1 MILIVDII
9 QPSSRLLEKIRY
21 KLVFRPNSA
30 KGSPDHSTYHEA
42 ASSTASVVNFNTFDM
57 TQDIH
62 LCFCRKWL
70 LSCKGRFDILEK
82 RNQLN
87 QLSQDF
93 SLRGNWYI
101 ELDSSQLTVSLVASY
116 VLCIK
121 SYTAD
126 RLLHCV
132 GNIPNNS
139 HTKFINILFSL
150 YLRKGKEWTLV
161 NCYGLSWKWWH
172 V

>member
-1 MILIVDII
+1 MIVDII
-9 QPSSRLLEKIRY
+9 QPSSRLLEKIRC

-42 ASSTASVVNFNTFDM
+42 ASSTASVVNLNTFDM
-57 TQDIH
+57 TQDIHLCH

-87 QLSQDF
+87 QLSQDYL
-93 SLRGNWYI
+93 LRGNWYI
-101 ELDSSQLTVSLVASY
+101 ELDSSQLTVSLLASY

-121 SYTAD
+121 SYRANH
-126 RLLHCV
+126 LLIV
-132 GNIPNNS
+132 LETD
-139 HTKFINILFSL
+139 TK
-150 YLRKGKEWTLV
+150 
-161 NCYGLSWKWWH
+161 
-172 V
+172 